1 LSADLR
7 PGAVVGTSSPRRRA
21 QMLRLRPDLEIVLIR
36 GNVDT
41 RLGRVASGKMD
52 ATLLAAAGLD
62 RLGRD
67 DGHAIPTD
75 IMLPAPAQG
84 AVGIEVLDGSTAHA
98 IVPAIDHADTSL
110 CVLTERALLARL
122 GADCHS
128 PVAALASL
136 AGETLTLRAELIA
149 EDGTCDVAGSIE
161 GGAGED
167 LGTILAVDLLTR
179 APASVRR
186 LFAA

>member
-1 LSADLR
+1 
-7 PGAVVGTSSPRRRA
+7 
-21 QMLRLRPDLEIVLIR
+21 
-36 GNVDT
+36 
-41 RLGRVASGKMD
+41 
-52 ATLLAAAGLD
+52 
-62 RLGRD
+62 
-67 DGHAIPTD
+67 
-75 IMLPAPAQG
+75 
-84 AVGIEVLDGSTAHA
+84 
-98 IVPAIDHADTSL
+98 
-110 CVLTERALLARL
+110 L

-161 GGAGED
+161 GSAGED
-167 LGTILAVDLLTR
+167 LGTMLAVDLLTR